1 MGKMVI
7 RNRLSSTQYFIDF
20 IKQTQFHFNI
30 TNAKQLREVYDNSSS
45 RIQYIIPT
53 AIPDNCAV
61 EIGYLDLEARPNF
74 RHGQWTAPK
83 NDKLTM
89 KKRTFKNIN
98 LNNTEDLT
106 MLNNYF
112 SVVKER
118 AIPPFNLGMSHYGK
132 DTNLVNGSWGT
143 FISPNRKDKS
153 KGTLH
158 LHYEFS
164 LRIHSPFNQD
174 FENLKRASLRI
185 SFPVSVKG

>member
-1 MGKMVI
+1 M
-7 RNRLSSTQYFIDF
+7 STQYLIDF
-20 IKQTQFHFNI
+20 LQQTQFHFNN
-30 TNAKQLREVYDNSSS
+30 TNSKQLREVYDNSSR

-61 EIGYLDLEARPNF
+61 EIGYLDLEARSIF

-118 AIPPFNLGMSHYGK
+118 AIPQFGLGVSHYGK
-132 DTNLVNGSWGT
+132 DTNLVNGSWCH
-143 FISPNRKDKS
+143 FISPNRKDIS

-164 LRIHSPFNQD
+164 LRIHSHLNQD